1 MELGLS
7 IELRATDK
15 FARRLATIAG
25 LGYQG
30 LHVHFPDGCDKKL
43 ARTLAGVCAANG
55 LSLLAVSGYA
65 NPLRPDEAPMGMT
78 VAALERLI
86 DLLPLCGA
94 RAVVSWSGTYSHDPF
109 VSHAENQ
116 SAQAWEQVYLYL
128 ERVLPLLD
136 AAEGVLLLEAHRHHV
151 LADAHLINRLF
162 MEFSSPYLGLVFD
175 PANLANLN
183 PTTIAEYM
191 PHTRLVHLRDTL
203 SHEAIVMTLR
213 ALDQDGVAAPLVIE
227 QVSIQQARTA
237 RAAVIEALAG

>member
-43 ARTLAGVCAANG
+43 ARSLASACAANG
-55 LSLLAVSGYA
+55 LSLFAVSGYA

-86 DLLPLCGA
+86 DLLPVCGA
-94 RAVVSWSGTYSHDPF
+94 RAVVTWSGTYSHDPLLN
-109 VSHAENQ
+109 HTENQ
-116 SAQAWEQVYLYL
+116 SARAWEQLYLYL

-151 LADAHLINRLF
+151 LADAQLINRLF

-175 PANLANLN
+175 PANLAHLN
-183 PTTIAEYM
+183 PTALVEYM
-191 PHTRLVHLRDTL
+191 PYTRLVHLRDSL
-203 SHEAIVMTLR
+203 SQEVIGLTLR
-213 ALDQDGVAAPLVIE
+213 SLEQVSIAAPVVIE

-237 RAAVIEALAG
+237 RAAVLDALV